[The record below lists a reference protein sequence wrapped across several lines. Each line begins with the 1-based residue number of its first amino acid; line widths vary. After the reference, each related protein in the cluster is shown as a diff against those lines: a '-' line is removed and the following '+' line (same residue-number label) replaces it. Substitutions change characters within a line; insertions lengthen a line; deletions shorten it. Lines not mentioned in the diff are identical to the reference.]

1 MSFNMSNIMSYPI
14 FNFHHAGRAFLVA
27 FVLLFAAHIA
37 ALPVAAQEEGEPIV
51 VDQVVAQVNNDVVTL
66 SQVRREMRAA
76 IESLV
81 RERGMTEAQAT
92 AEMEKRQPEVIA
104 NMINEALVLQQ
115 SKELGLDDEVEV
127 EVNKRMIELMKQQ
140 GLKTLTEL
148 DAAMTASN
156 VNPAEFRASARR
168 GLATSFV
175 INREVDGKTYV
186 SLSPTE
192 LQAYYNTNPTRFR
205 KPESVTLSEIFLSTV
220 GKQEAAVQTRA
231 AELAKQARSV
241 ADFATLA
248 VNNSDRQGAAESKGK
263 IGAVFVDNLDERV
276 RTAIANVKAGGV
288 AEPLKVGDGYLILR
302 VDERTP
308 ATAPVYNENQVR
320 EALTMERS
328 PQARLKFV
336 KGLREQGYVK
346 ISDDFRASV
355 EAELNKT
362 QNPTGANT
370 VPDAPAAATNT
381 ATPARP

>member
-1 MSFNMSNIMSYPI
+1 MLLNSSYTMSYS
-14 FNFHHAGRAFLVA
+14 NLNLHKAGRTFLVLVA
-27 FVLLFAAHIA
+27 LLFAAHFA
-37 ALPVAAQEEGEPIV
+37 AVGVAAQEEGEPV
-51 VDQVVAQVNNDVVTL
+51 VIDQVVAQVNNDVITL

-81 RERGMTEAQAT
+81 RERGMTEAQAV

-140 GLKTLTEL
+140 GFKTLTEL

-168 GLATSFV
+168 GLASSFV

-186 SLSPTE
+186 SLTPTE
-192 LQAYYNTNPTRFR
+192 LQAYYNKNQARFR

-248 VNNSDRQGAAESKGK
+248 VNNSDRPGAAESKGK
-263 IGAVFVDNLDERV
+263 IGAVIVDNLDERV
-276 RTAIANVKAGGV
+276 RAAIANVKAPGV
-288 AEPLKVGDGYLILR
+288 AEPLKVADGYLILR

-308 ATAPVYNENQVR
+308 ASAPVYNENQVR

-355 EAELNKT
+355 EAELNKI
-362 QNPTGANT
+362 QNPTGANSAPET
-370 VPDAPAAATNT
+370 PAAATNT

>member
-1 MSFNMSNIMSYPI
+1 MSLNPSHTMSYSI
-14 FNFHHAGRAFLVA
+14 FNFHGRAFLVA
-27 FVLLFAAHIA
+27 VALLFATHFA
-37 ALPVAAQEEGEPIV
+37 ASSVAAQEEGEPV
-51 VDQVVAQVNNDVVTL
+51 VIDQVVAQVNNDVVTL

-76 IESLV
+76 IDSLV
-81 RERGMTEAQAT
+81 RERGMTEAQAV

-127 EVNKRMIELMKQQ
+127 EVNKRMVELMKQQ
-140 GLKTLTEL
+140 GFKTLTEL

-186 SLSPTE
+186 SLTPTE
-192 LQAYYNTNPTRFR
+192 LQAYYNSNPNRFR
-205 KPESVTLSEIFLSTV
+205 KPESVVLSEIFLSTV
-220 GKQEAAVQTRA
+220 GKQEAAVQARA
-231 AELAKQARSV
+231 AELAAQARSV
-241 ADFATLA
+241 ADFGTLA
-248 VNNSDRQGAAESKGK
+248 VNHSDRQGAAESKGK
-263 IGAVFVDNLDERV
+263 IGAVVVDNLDERV
-276 RTAIANVKAGGV
+276 RGHIANVKATGV
-288 AEPLKVGDGYLILR
+288 AEPLKVADGYLILR

-328 PQARLKFV
+328 PQARLTFV

-346 ISDDFRASV
+346 IADDFRASV

-362 QNPTGANT
+362 QNATGANS
-370 VPDAPAAATNT
+370 APTAATNAT
-381 ATPARP
+381 TPARP